1 MRKMM
6 NKKGFTL
13 VELMIVVVI
22 LGILVAIAVPIYSAV
37 TRNAKI
43 KACNSNMRIIR
54 SNLASYILGAGTSD
68 GATHEFTEAQ
78 VTAGDQTSALYGSD
92 DFKAMFDKNAVPQ
105 CTGGSTPTNY
115 TITATSA
122 TSFTVACASTT
133 GCPNAGC
140 QG

>member
-54 SNLASYILGAGTSD
+54 SNLASYILGAGTQD
-68 GATHEFTEAQ
+68 GQTHEFTSF
-78 VTAGDQTSALYGSD
+78 SAEGTDVSSDLYGNAS
-92 DFKAMFDKNAVPQ
+92 FKAMFDKGVVPQ
-105 CTGGSTPTNY
+105 CTGGDADTNY
-115 TITATSA
+115 VIKATSA
-122 TSFTVACASTT
+122 TSFTVQCNTT
-133 GCPNAGC
+133 GCPNTGE